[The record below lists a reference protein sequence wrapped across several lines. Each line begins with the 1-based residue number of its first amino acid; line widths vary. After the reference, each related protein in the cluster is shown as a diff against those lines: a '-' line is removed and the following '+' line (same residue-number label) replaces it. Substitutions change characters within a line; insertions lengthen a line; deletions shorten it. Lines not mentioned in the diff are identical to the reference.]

1 MTNKRTIVELVKG
14 VSLIVVG
21 FIALEIVKFIIINL
35 I

>member
-1 MTNKRTIVELVKG
+1 MTNKRTIVELIKG

-35 I
+35 V